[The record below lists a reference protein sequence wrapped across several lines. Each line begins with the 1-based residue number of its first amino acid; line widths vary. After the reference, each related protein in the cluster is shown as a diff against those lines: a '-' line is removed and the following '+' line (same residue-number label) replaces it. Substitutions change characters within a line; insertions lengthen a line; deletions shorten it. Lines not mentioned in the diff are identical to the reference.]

1 MVVGLWFREVRAIII
16 VQARMGSTR
25 FPGKILK
32 KVMGRPL
39 LEYQIERLRRVK
51 NINDVVIATTTNQI
65 DKPVKELCEELHCSY
80 FRGSESDVLL
90 RYYETAVKF
99 NAECVVR
106 VNSDCP
112 LIDPGVIDEIIEYY
126 FNHNELDYVSNIL
139 EKSYPIGL
147 HTEVFSMKA
156 LRQANDNANSAIE
169 REHVTPYIYRNPDIF
184 KLFSYSIED
193 DLECGISLEGSEVKS
208 LRTGKTQ
215 IIESYATVDQ
225 SELWLVNCYI
235 PPYNHANSFAHEERR
250 RRKLLVSRRE
260 LSKLWSATQRDG
272 MTLVPLV
279 LYFNH
284 KGRAKLKIGIAKG
297 KKQADKRATE
307 AKRDWQR
314 QKSRLLKEHT

>member
-1 MVVGLWFREVRAIII
+1 M
-16 VQARMGSTR
+16 S
-25 FPGKILK
+25 K
-32 KVMGRPL
+32 KVENPNYKIIA
-39 LEYQIERLRRVK
+39 ENRR
-51 NINDVVIATTTNQI
+51 A
-65 DKPVKELCEELHCSY
+65 
-80 FRGSESDVLL
+80 
-90 RYYETAVKF
+90 RY
-99 NAECVVR
+99 
-106 VNSDCP
+106 D
-112 LIDPGVIDEIIEYY
+112 
-126 FNHNELDYVSNIL
+126 
-139 EKSYPIGL
+139 
-147 HTEVFSMKA
+147 
-156 LRQANDNANSAIE
+156 
-169 REHVTPYIYRNPDIF
+169 
-184 KLFSYSIED
+184 YSIED

-215 IIESYATVDQ
+215 IIESYAAVDH